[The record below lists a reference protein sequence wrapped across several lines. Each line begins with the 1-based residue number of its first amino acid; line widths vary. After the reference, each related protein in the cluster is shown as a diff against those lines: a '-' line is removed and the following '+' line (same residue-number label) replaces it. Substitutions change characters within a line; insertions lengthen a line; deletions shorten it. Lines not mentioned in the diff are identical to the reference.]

1 MNVPAYRATV
11 GAHATAA
18 ACQRAAQSAAPTV
31 STAPSPAGATP
42 LAMELLRSPA
52 KQEADVGR
60 TLLKVLAL
68 DSDVAAELKAAKI
81 RL

>member
-1 MNVPAYRATV
+1 MNVPAHRATV

-31 STAPSPAGATP
+31 STPSPAGATP